1 MRSRHEELLTVHYG
15 GKGMAKKAAYSWGS
29 TGKEQ
34 GHVAGFL
41 SFPFYLGQEQAY
53 VTIQDGFS
61 PQFSLTGPSLPC
73 W

>member
-1 MRSRHEELLTVHYG
+1 MRSYLLSIMA
-15 GKGMAKKAAYSWGS
+15 GKAWQRKQLIAGAAQER
-29 TGKEQ
+29 K